1 MMLIGQYD
9 SPFVRRVAI
18 ALRLYA
24 IAFDHKPWSTFGDAA
39 AIAAYNPLIR
49 VPTLVFDDGEALMDS
64 FAILDVLDDMA
75 GPDRAM
81 IARSGPDRR
90 EALRLIALAAGA
102 ADKAVSLVYERALRG
117 EALAMWVDRC
127 RTQVT
132 GALDALESARASR
145 PTPWLF
151 GDRIGHADVIL
162 ATMLRFV
169 REALP
174 GVFAL
179 ETWPMLA
186 AHAAICEALPVFQEI
201 SQPFHVA
208 APAEG

>member
-24 IAFDHKPWSTFGDAA
+24 IPYEHKPWSTFGDAET
-39 AIAAYNPLIR
+39 IAAYNPLIR
-49 VPTLVFDDGEALMDS
+49 VPTLVLDDGVALMDS
-64 FAILDVLDDMA
+64 FAILETLDEMV

-81 IARSGPDRR
+81 IAASGPNRR
-90 EALRLIALAAGA
+90 EAFRLIALAAGA

-117 EALAMWVDRC
+117 EALQMWVDRC
-127 RTQVT
+127 RTQVS

-145 PTPWLF
+145 AKPWLF
-151 GDRIGHADVIL
+151 GDRIGHADIIL
-162 ATMLRFV
+162 ATMLRFL

-174 GVFAL
+174 GVFSL
-179 ETWPMLA
+179 ETWPALA
-186 AHAAICEALPVFQEI
+186 AHAAACEALPVFQEI
-201 SQPFHVA
+201 SQPFHVSA
-208 APAEG
+208 GEA